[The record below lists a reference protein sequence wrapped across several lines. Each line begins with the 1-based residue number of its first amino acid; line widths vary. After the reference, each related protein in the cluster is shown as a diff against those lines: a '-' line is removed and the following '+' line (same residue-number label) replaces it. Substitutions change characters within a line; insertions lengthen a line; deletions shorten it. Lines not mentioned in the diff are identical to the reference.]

1 MTTIADV
8 WLSSSIDPWRSL
20 GFSDYLL
27 RQPDGSTVPCI
38 SIAGLGFQFV
48 THIVQPIVQPSVT
61 GSCVSGWTVISDDAV
76 TDSIDGVATQVIS
89 ERQPAPELIHEL
101 AVTAIDHIVITTGSL
116 ERTCG
121 AITEQLGLPL
131 KRIRDAGHGVRQ
143 GFHRAGSLILE
154 IVERPDLAPET
165 PAEIWG
171 AVFVVDDLDAAVAWL
186 GPDAIGAPRDAVQNG
201 RRIASV
207 KKEVGLGLPVA
218 LMSPHVR

>member
-8 WLSSSIDPWRSL
+8 WLSSSIDPWRRL
-20 GFSDYLL
+20 GFSDYSVA
-27 RQPDGSTVPCI
+27 QPDGSMVSCFYV
-38 SIAGLGFQFV
+38 AGLGFRFL
-48 THIVQPIVQPSVT
+48 PGLAEPSAT
-61 GSCVSGWTVISDDAV
+61 GSCATGWTVRSDDATTNSV
-76 TDSIDGVATQVIS
+76 DGIAMQVIA
-89 ERQPAPELIHEL
+89 ERQPVPELTHQL

-171 AVFVVDDLDAAVAWL
+171 VVFVVDDLDATVAWL
-186 GPDAIGAPRDAVQNG
+186 GPDAVGAIRDAVQNG
-201 RRIASV
+201 RRIASI

>member
-8 WLSSSIDPWRSL
+8 WLSSSIDPWRRL
-20 GFSDYLL
+20 GFSEYPIA
-27 RQPDGSTVPCI
+27 QPDGSVVPCI
-38 SIAGLGFQFV
+38 PIAGLGFRFLP
-48 THIVQPIVQPSVT
+48 HIVEPSAS
-61 GSCVSGWTVISDDAV
+61 GSCATGWTVRSDDATTNSV
-76 TDSIDGVATQVIS
+76 DGVATRVI
-89 ERQPAPELIHEL
+89 AELQTVNELTHEL

-116 ERTCG
+116 DRTCG

-154 IVERPDLAPET
+154 IVERPDLV
-165 PAEIWG
+165 
-171 AVFVVDDLDAAVAWL
+171 VFVVDDLDATVAWL
-186 GPDAIGAPRDAVQNG
+186 GPDAVGATRDAVQNG
-201 RRIASV
+201 RRIASI

>member
-1 MTTIADV
+1 MTTIAEL
-8 WLSSSIDPWRSL
+8 WLSSSIDPWHRL
-20 GFSDYLL
+20 GFSSFSVG
-27 RQPDGSTVPCI
+27 QPDGLSVSCI
-38 SIAGLGFQFV
+38 SIAGLGFRFLPE
-48 THIVQPIVQPSVT
+48 IAEPSAS
-61 GSCVSGWTVISDDAV
+61 GSCATGWTVRSDDATTHSV
-76 TDSIDGVATQVIS
+76 DGVATRVIA
-89 ERQPAPELIHEL
+89 ELQPVPELTHQF
-101 AVTAIDHIVITTGSL
+101 AVTAIDHVVITTGSL

-121 AITEQLGLPL
+121 AITDQLGLPL

-165 PAEIWG
+165 SAEIWG
-171 AVFVVDDLDAAVAWL
+171 VVFVVDDLDSAIAWL

>member
-1 MTTIADV
+1 V
-8 WLSSSIDPWRSL
+8 R
-20 GFSDYLL
+20 
-27 RQPDGSTVPCI
+27 
-38 SIAGLGFQFV
+38 
-48 THIVQPIVQPSVT
+48 
-61 GSCVSGWTVISDDAV
+61 SDDATTHSV
-76 TDSIDGVATQVIS
+76 DGVATLVIA
-89 ERQPAPELIHEL
+89 ELHPVPELTHEL

-121 AITEQLGLPL
+121 VITEQLGLPL

-171 AVFVVDDLDAAVAWL
+171 VVFVVEDLDATVTWL
-186 GPDAIGAPRDAVQNG
+186 GPDAVGATRDAVQNG

>member
-20 GFSDYLL
+20 GFSDYPIV
-27 RQPDGSTVPCI
+27 QPDGSRIPCV
-38 SIAGLGFQFV
+38 SVAGLGFRFLP
-48 THIVQPIVQPSVT
+48 HIVEPSAS
-61 GSCVSGWTVISDDAV
+61 GSCATGWTVRSDDATTHSV
-76 TDSIDGVATQVIS
+76 DGVATRVIA
-89 ERQPAPELIHEL
+89 ELHPVPELTHEL
-101 AVTAIDHIVITTGSL
+101 AVSAIDHIVITTGSI

-121 AITEQLGLPL
+121 AITDQLGLPL

-165 PAEIWG
+165 SAEIWG
-171 AVFVVDDLDAAVAWL
+171 VVFVVDDLDATVAWL
-186 GPDAIGAPRDAVQNG
+186 GPDAVGATRDAVQNG
-201 RRIASV
+201 RRIASI

>member
-1 MTTIADV
+1 MTTIADL
-8 WLSSSIDPWRSL
+8 WLSSSIDPWHRL
-20 GFSDYLL
+20 GFSSFSVG
-27 RQPDGSTVPCI
+27 QPDGLSVSCI
-38 SIAGLGFQFV
+38 SIAGLGFRFLPE
-48 THIVQPIVQPSVT
+48 IAEPSAS
-61 GSCVSGWTVISDDAV
+61 GSCATGWTVRSDDATTHSV
-76 TDSIDGVATQVIS
+76 DGVATRVIA
-89 ERQPAPELIHEL
+89 ELQPVPELTHQF
-101 AVTAIDHIVITTGSL
+101 AVTAIDHVVITTGSL

-121 AITEQLGLPL
+121 AITDQLGLPL

-165 PAEIWG
+165 SAEIWG
-171 AVFVVDDLDAAVAWL
+171 VVFVVDDLDSAIAWL

-207 KKEVGLGLPVA
+207 KKDVGLGLPVA

>member
-1 MTTIADV
+1 MTTIADL
-8 WLSSSIDPWRSL
+8 WLSSSIEPWHRL
-20 GFSDYLL
+20 GFSSFSVG
-27 RQPDGSTVPCI
+27 QPDGLSVSCI
-38 SIAGLGFQFV
+38 SIAGLGFRFLPE
-48 THIVQPIVQPSVT
+48 IAEPSAS
-61 GSCVSGWTVISDDAV
+61 GSYATGWTVRSDDATTHSV
-76 TDSIDGVATQVIS
+76 DGVATRIIA
-89 ERQPAPELIHEL
+89 ELQPVPELTHQF
-101 AVTAIDHIVITTGSL
+101 AVTAIDHVVITTGSL

-121 AITEQLGLPL
+121 AITDQLGLPL

-165 PAEIWG
+165 SAEIWG
-171 AVFVVDDLDAAVAWL
+171 VVFVVDDLDSAIAWL

-207 KKEVGLGLPVA
+207 KKDVGLGLPVA

>member
-1 MTTIADV
+1 MTTIADL
-8 WLSSSIDPWRSL
+8 WLSSSIEPWHRL
-20 GFSDYLL
+20 GFSSFSV
-27 RQPDGSTVPCI
+27 RQPDGLSVSCI
-38 SIAGLGFQFV
+38 SIAGLGFRFLPE
-48 THIVQPIVQPSVT
+48 IAEPSAS
-61 GSCVSGWTVISDDAV
+61 GSYATGWTVRSDDATTHSV
-76 TDSIDGVATQVIS
+76 DGVATRVIA
-89 ERQPAPELIHEL
+89 ELQPMPELTHQF
-101 AVTAIDHIVITTGSL
+101 AVTAIDHVVITTGSL

-165 PAEIWG
+165 SAEIWG
-171 AVFVVDDLDAAVAWL
+171 VVFVVDDLDSAIAWL
-186 GPDAIGAPRDAVQNG
+186 GPDAIGAPRDAVQHG

-207 KKEVGLGLPVA
+207 KKDVGLGLPVA

>member
-1 MTTIADV
+1 MTTIADL
-8 WLSSSIDPWRSL
+8 WLSSSIDPWHRL
-20 GFSDYLL
+20 GFSSFSVG
-27 RQPDGSTVPCI
+27 QPDGLSVSCI
-38 SIAGLGFQFV
+38 SIAGLGFRFLPE
-48 THIVQPIVQPSVT
+48 IAEPSAS
-61 GSCVSGWTVISDDAV
+61 GSCATGWTVRSDDATTHSV
-76 TDSIDGVATQVIS
+76 DGVATRVIA
-89 ERQPAPELIHEL
+89 ELQPMPELTHQF
-101 AVTAIDHIVITTGSL
+101 AVTAIDHVVITTGSL

-121 AITEQLGLPL
+121 AITDQLGLPL

-165 PAEIWG
+165 SAEIWG
-171 AVFVVDDLDAAVAWL
+171 VVFVVDDLDSAIAWL

-207 KKEVGLGLPVA
+207 KKDVGLGLPVA